1 MRFALLEGERV
12 EAIPKLRATCPGCGA
27 EVVSK
32 CGKYITWHWA
42 HVSQTHCD
50 PWWES
55 ETEWHRAW
63 KNRFPTEWQEI
74 PAYDADSGE
83 LHIAD
88 VKTAFG
94 LVFEFQRSTIASDEV
109 EAREHFYRKMVWVV
123 DGCKN
128 DADRFNFSNMRE
140 RICEDGTVQFQWF
153 GRSTLFSRWHT
164 TKPVFIDFGPEHGF
178 WRVLRFNPNTKR
190 GLAGIVDIDAF
201 VQLASSGTTDFSTAG
216 GPASI
221 W

>member
-1 MRFALLEGERV
+1 MQFALLEGQRV
-12 EAIPKLRATCPGCGA
+12 EASPKLRASCPGCGA

-42 HVSQTHCD
+42 HLSQTHCD

-63 KNRFPTEWQEI
+63 KNRFPQEWQEI
-74 PAYDADSGE
+74 PAHEADSGE

-88 VKTAFG
+88 VKTPSG
-94 LVFEFQRSTIASDEV
+94 LVIEFQRSTIHSDEIG
-109 EAREHFYRKMVWVV
+109 AREAFYRTMVWVV
-123 DGCKN
+123 DGGKN

-140 RICEDGTVQFQWF
+140 QPNQDGIARFQWF
-153 GRSTLFSRWHT
+153 GQSTLFKRWHT

-178 WRVLRFNPNTKR
+178 WRVLRFDPKTKR
-190 GLAGIVDIDAF
+190 GLIGYVDIDDF
-201 VQLASSGTTDFSTAG
+201 VQLASSGSTDFSAVG
-216 GPASI
+216 GPASV
-221 W
+221 